1 MSSAART
8 ESPARERTERQ
19 GPSRVGFGLGLVD
32 LRDEPIPAAH
42 GVQAIL
48 AVVLGLLALYLAPVF
63 LTGARLPF
71 GSDAAYYVWMS
82 RLAGSAGL
90 AASGFRAGSHALLFG
105 ASSVSG
111 VDLLRSIGP
120 LDVALE
126 IALGLAAAA
135 LVCTTIGF
143 SRARFVVVGIVTSA
157 YAARMAT
164 GYLANLLFLVLL
176 LAAIAVLL
184 ADRRRVSLGLAAAL
198 LVAAGLA
205 HGAFL
210 AFA

>member
-1 MSSAART
+1 MSIAVRT
-8 ESPARERTERQ
+8 NSPAREGTERQ
-19 GPSRVGFGLGLVD
+19 GTSKLGLGFDLVQ
-32 LRDEPIPAAH
+32 LRDERIPAAH
-42 GVQAIL
+42 GVQAVL
-48 AVVLGLLALYLAPVF
+48 AVVLGLIALYLTPVF
-63 LTGARLPF
+63 LSGAKLPF

-105 ASSVSG
+105 VSSLSG
-111 VDLLRSIGP
+111 LDLLRAIGP

-126 IALGLAAAA
+126 VALGLAGAA
-135 LVCTTIGF
+135 LVCATIGF

-198 LVAAGLA
+198 LVAAG
-205 HGAFL
+205 
-210 AFA
+210 